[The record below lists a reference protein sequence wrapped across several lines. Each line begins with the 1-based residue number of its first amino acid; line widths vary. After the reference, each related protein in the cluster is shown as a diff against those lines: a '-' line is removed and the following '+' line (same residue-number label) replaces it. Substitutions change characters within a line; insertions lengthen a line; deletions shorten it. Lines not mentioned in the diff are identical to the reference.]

1 MVYHRAK
8 AKQLSL
14 ESNFSETHISRSG
27 TKYTIYLNIVI
38 KLLNELYLTTPSK
51 LNLPASN
58 PPTKVLLLNILD
70 WDFWSARHVGVWSL
84 AENIVPKMGEGVRF
98 RMLYNMMCVS
108 FSVSHLLKTYSP
120 VIGNYQGS
128 RQVKSALKTL
138 HKPHK
143 PLSLSL

>member
-27 TKYTIYLNIVI
+27 TKHTIYLNIVI

-98 RMLYNMMCVS
+98 MMLCNMICV
-108 FSVSHLLKTYSP
+108 FYVSHLLKTYDP
-120 VIGNYQGS
+120 VICNYQSS
-128 RQVKSALKTL
+128 RQVKSALKIL
-138 HKPHK
+138 HEPHK

>member
-27 TKYTIYLNIVI
+27 TKHTIYLNIVI

-70 WDFWSARHVGVWSL
+70 WYFWSARHVGVWSL

-98 RMLYNMMCVS
+98 MMLCNMICV
-108 FSVSHLLKTYSP
+108 FSVSHLLKTYDP
-120 VIGNYQGS
+120 VICNYQSS
-128 RQVKSALKTL
+128 RQVKSALKIL
-138 HKPHK
+138 HEPHK

>member
-27 TKYTIYLNIVI
+27 IKHTIYLNIVI

-98 RMLYNMMCVS
+98 MMLCNMICV
-108 FSVSHLLKTYSP
+108 FSVSHLLKTYDP
-120 VIGNYQGS
+120 VICNYQSS
-128 RQVKSALKTL
+128 RQVKSALKIL
-138 HKPHK
+138 HEPHK

>member
-14 ESNFSETHISRSG
+14 ESNFSETHISLSG
-27 TKYTIYLNIVI
+27 TKHTIYLNIVI

-98 RMLYNMMCVS
+98 MMLCNMICV
-108 FSVSHLLKTYSP
+108 FSVSHLLKTYDP
-120 VIGNYQGS
+120 VICNYQSS
-128 RQVKSALKTL
+128 RQVKSALKIL
-138 HKPHK
+138 HEPHK

>member
-27 TKYTIYLNIVI
+27 TKHTIYLNIVI

-98 RMLYNMMCVS
+98 MMLCNMICV
-108 FSVSHLLKTYSP
+108 FSVSHLLKTYDP
-120 VIGNYQGS
+120 VICNYQSS
-128 RQVKSALKTL
+128 RQVKSALKIL
-138 HKPHK
+138 HGPHK